1 MFVAVFLIYFSG
13 PNSDSGHL
21 QYFGQ
26 VGDFFGGM
34 LNPILAFASF
44 IALLYTIRFQAEELS
59 HTREEFAKSVRAQ
72 QLLVE
77 ENQNHQKIIVT
88 TQMTQI
94 ITERYLKKIEKAQA
108 IFDTGLFFGRNVF
121 GEPKLV
127 VPRDFLLYAV
137 KSPTPFRL
145 EESGRFIESLARN
158 YCAGNGFSDTRIFMN
173 AYNDSI
179 HEIAV
184 YINDSFLCSNKIE
197 SLSKE
202 LGIGHLTSSLNEVTN
217 KDLGW
222 LVGACALTKDH
233 LKQLVLAVEHDDESV
248 EEIVQNAR
256 SFLRTCGC
264 VFD

>member
-77 ENQNHQKIIVT
+77 ENKNHQKIIVT

-94 ITERYLKKIEKAQA
+94 ITERYLDKINKAQI
-108 IFDTGLFFGRNVF
+108 IFETGLYFVDDGVNR
-121 GEPKLV
+121 PKKV
-127 VPRDFLLYAV
+127 VPKDFLLHLV
-137 KSPTPFRL
+137 KAHSPFRL
-145 EESGRFIESLARN
+145 EDSEYFIRSVADN
-158 YCAGNGFSDTRIFMN
+158 YCAKVGIYATASFLNI
-173 AYNDSI
+173 YNDTI

-184 YINDSFLCSNKIE
+184 YISDAFLCSNKID
-197 SLSKE
+197 SLSNE

-233 LKQLVLAVEHDDESV
+233 LKQLVLAVEHDESV